1 MYIIKMENI
10 HKIYPDGKYALDN
23 VDFSVHEGEIHG
35 LIGENGAG
43 KTTLMRIL
51 YGIIKPSKGR
61 LIIKGKQI
69 SFQSPLDAIKLG
81 IGMVQQQFALI
92 NAFTVTE
99 NIVLGAESNK
109 NIIFNRD
116 QASKIVQGLSQKTGL
131 IVDPDSKIEGL
142 SIGVKQRVEILKMLS
157 RGAKILILDEP
168 TSVLTPT
175 EVTDFFKILTKLKT
189 QGSTIILVTHK
200 LKEVLE
206 ICDHVT
212 VLRGGKISGVKNIKE
227 CTSQI
232 LAKMMVGRD
241 VIFRLKKKRIQRK
254 EKLLKIKALS
264 VKNDKGIV
272 CVNNLNFELWGGEI
286 FSIVGVE
293 GNGQTELVEALTGL
307 RKIEEGEVYI
317 KDKKLENNDPNI
329 IRGLGVAHIPADKN
343 MGLIRDF
350 SIEEN
355 LILGYQSTQAYNSI
369 WGLNFHT
376 ISNLAKNA
384 IKDFNIVTLDEKSS
398 VKHLSG
404 GNQQRVV
411 VAREFTHK
419 PDIIIAAQPTRGLD
433 VASTEYVR
441 SLLLKMRDEN
451 KGVLLFSTD
460 LDEALDLSDRIAV
473 IYRGSFMGIKKPE
486 ELTEEKLGLMMGG
499 QPIE

>member
-1 MYIIKMENI
+1 M
-10 HKIYPDGKYALDN
+10 
-23 VDFSVHEGEIHG
+23 
-35 LIGENGAG
+35 
-43 KTTLMRIL
+43 
-51 YGIIKPSKGR
+51 
-61 LIIKGKQI
+61 
-69 SFQSPLDAIKLG
+69 
-81 IGMVQQQFALI
+81 
-92 NAFTVTE
+92 
-99 NIVLGAESNK
+99 
-109 NIIFNRD
+109 
-116 QASKIVQGLSQKTGL
+116 
-131 IVDPDSKIEGL
+131 
-142 SIGVKQRVEILKMLS
+142 
-157 RGAKILILDEP
+157 
-168 TSVLTPT
+168 
-175 EVTDFFKILTKLKT
+175 
-189 QGSTIILVTHK
+189 
-200 LKEVLE
+200 
-206 ICDHVT
+206 
-212 VLRGGKISGVKNIKE
+212 
-227 CTSQI
+227 
-232 LAKMMVGRD
+232 
-241 VIFRLKKKRIQRK
+241 
-254 EKLLKIKALS
+254 
-264 VKNDKGIV
+264 
-272 CVNNLNFELWGGEI
+272 
-286 FSIVGVE
+286 
-293 GNGQTELVEALTGL
+293 

-499 QPIE
+499 QSVE